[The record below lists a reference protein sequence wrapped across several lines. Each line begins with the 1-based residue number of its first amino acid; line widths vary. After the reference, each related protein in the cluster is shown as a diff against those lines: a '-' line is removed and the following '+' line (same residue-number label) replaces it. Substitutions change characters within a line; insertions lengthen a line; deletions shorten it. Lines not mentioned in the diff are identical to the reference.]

1 MPSDPAHLPRVDL
14 STSSQAGAVV
24 LGEWTSAQL
33 TDAKRWAELQARL
46 HEVAGQLGSGRW
58 ALTPQTQLDHL
69 GAQALL
75 AVWGAVPATLEA
87 TEDQRAVLARVAGF
101 SAPQLPAKPAVSS
114 RLLQNLSKGWRER
127 REMAGDA
134 VALLGQ
140 LVLDLG
146 KLIRAPKWGPWSD
159 FSSHLYNIGGTA
171 LPITALVGFLI
182 GVVLA
187 YLMSQ
192 VLRQFGAEVFIV
204 NILGLALIREL
215 GPILASVLIAGR
227 SGSSITAQIGVMRVT
242 EELDAMRVMGIPVN
256 YRLVMPRVLALA
268 VAMPLVTIWTTAA
281 ALLGGML
288 AAWITLDLSPTYFLT
303 AMPSAVSLPNLL
315 LAIGKSAVFGVAIAM
330 IACFFGLR
338 VAPNTESL
346 GRGTTSSVVTAITAV
361 ILIDAVFAIAFKSV
375 GI

>member
-1 MPSDPAHLPRVDL
+1 MASDLPRIEM
-14 STSSQAGAVV
+14 SAQPQPAARV
-24 LGEWTSAQL
+24 LGDWTSAQL
-33 TDAKRWAELQARL
+33 TEPRRWEQVQAQLRQARQ
-46 HEVAGQLGSGRW
+46 QLGDGDW
-58 ALTPQTQLDHL
+58 ALAEDTQLDHL

-75 AVWGAVPATLEA
+75 AVWGQLPERLAATQ
-87 TEDQRAVLARVAGF
+87 DQRAILARVARF
-101 SAPQLPAKPAVSS
+101 KAPPLPPRPSLASQLGR
-114 RLLQNLSKGWRER
+114 RLREGAR
-127 REMAGDA
+127 RQRAMLGDA

-140 LVLDLG
+140 LMLDLG
-146 KLIRAPKWGPWSD
+146 RLIRSPRWGPWTD
-159 FSSHLYNIGGTA
+159 LSSHLYHVGGTA

-215 GPILASVLIAGR
+215 GPILAAVLIAGR

-256 YRLVMPRVLALA
+256 FRLVMPRVMALAL
-268 VAMPLVTIWTTAA
+268 AMPLVTIWTTAA

-288 AAWITLDLSPTYFLT
+288 AAWVTLDLSPTYFLT
-303 AMPSAVSLPNLL
+303 AMPGAVSLPNLV
-315 LAIGKSAVFGVAIAM
+315 LAVGKSAVFGVAIAM

-346 GRGTTSSVVTAITAV
+346 GRGTTSSVVSAITAV
-361 ILIDAVFAIAFKSV
+361 ILIDAVFAVVFKSV

>member
-1 MPSDPAHLPRVDL
+1 MPNLPRIEPSS
-14 STSSQAGAVV
+14 STPPVGMV
-24 LGEWTSAQL
+24 LGDWNAAQL
-33 TDAKRWAELQARL
+33 TQPNQWQAAQQQLERAKQTLGDAGTWQFAADT
-46 HEVAGQLGSGRW
+46 A
-58 ALTPQTQLDHL
+58 LDHL

-75 AVWGAVPATLEA
+75 ASWGAVPAHLVASSDQLAVLNRVA
-87 TEDQRAVLARVAGF
+87 TFEVPSLPPKQRALVQLADMLKKRVRNVREVL
-101 SAPQLPAKPAVSS
+101 
-114 RLLQNLSKGWRER
+114 
-127 REMAGDA
+127 GDG

-140 LVLDLG
+140 LWLDLG
-146 KLIRAPKWGPWSD
+146 QLLRAPKWGPWRD
-159 FSSHLYNIGGTA
+159 FSSHLYNTGFTA

-215 GPILASVLIAGR
+215 GPILAAVLIAGR

-242 EELDAMRVMGIPVN
+242 DELDAMRVMGIPVN
-256 YRLVMPRVLALA
+256 FRLVMPRVMALA
-268 VAMPLVTIWTTAA
+268 VAMPLVTVWTTLS
-281 ALLGGML
+281 ALLGGLL
-288 AAWITLDLSPTYFLT
+288 AAWLTLDLTPTYFVT
-303 AMPSAVSLPNLL
+303 ALPDSVSLPNLL
-315 LAIGKSAVFGVAIAM
+315 LAIGKSTVFGIAIAM

-338 VAPNTESL
+338 VKPNTESL